1 MLFTPR
7 SLCSPFFFFLK
18 SNVITRWREMK
29 WGVCVPVSVF
39 ALQWLSCCG
48 VTGSSLLPVVLPNV
62 VFHTDLD
69 VFLFFVS
76 LFLFMGSLDR
86 VVHYYNK
93 FHVWL
98 QQLFDCILKIKP
110 VKIKICFKLKKKKIQ
125 VAHVDWCVICSRQVL
140 LVVRLSAPLVSCHEA
155 HKSPRQTFQKT
166 L

>member
-1 MLFTPR
+1 
-7 SLCSPFFFFLK
+7 
-18 SNVITRWREMK
+18 MK

-62 VFHTDLD
+62 VSYWSRCFSF
-69 VFLFFVS
+69 FLFLF
-76 LFLFMGSLDR
+76 FLFMGSLDR

-110 VKIKICFKLKKKKIQ
+110 VKIKICFKLKKKDSSCTRGLMCDLFSAGFACCQ
-125 VAHVDWCVICSRQVL
+125 VVELHLLAVMKLTKVL
-140 LVVRLSAPLVSCHEA
+140 DFRI
-155 HKSPRQTFQKT
+155 RQTFQKT

>member
-1 MLFTPR
+1 
-7 SLCSPFFFFLK
+7 
-18 SNVITRWREMK
+18 MK

-48 VTGSSLLPVVLPNV
+48 VTGLSLLPVVLPNV

-69 VFLFFVS
+69 VFLFLFFCFF
-76 LFLFMGSLDR
+76 FLFMGSLDR

-110 VKIKICFKLKKKKIQ
+110 VKIKICFKLKKKRFKLHTWTD
-125 VAHVDWCVICSRQVL
+125 VWFVL
-140 LVVRLSAPLVSCHEA
+140 GRFCLLSGCQLHLLAVMKLTKVLDFRI
-155 HKSPRQTFQKT
+155 RQTFQKT

>member
-1 MLFTPR
+1 
-7 SLCSPFFFFLK
+7 
-18 SNVITRWREMK
+18 MK

-69 VFLFFVS
+69 VFLFLF
-76 LFLFMGSLDR
+76 LFFLFMGSLDR

-110 VKIKICFKLKKKKIQ
+110 VKIKICFKLKKKDSSCTRGLMCDLFSAGFACCQ
-125 VAHVDWCVICSRQVL
+125 VVELHLLAVMKLTKVL
-140 LVVRLSAPLVSCHEA
+140 DFRI
-155 HKSPRQTFQKT
+155 RQTFQKT